1 MTEEGRPTPAR
12 DVGWF
17 AYPPGADEPRDHD
30 ETPSVTGPEI
40 RFMWDYSVSVP
51 LWADGGLLPDDPDW
65 LGEALGLSADLVA
78 ELTAW
83 GNAMEEL
90 DSRTS
95 LGDQQAYRELASR
108 AAALVEELRA
118 QLAGRY
124 TVRYVPW

>member
-1 MTEEGRPTPAR
+1 M
-12 DVGWF
+12 GWF
-17 AYPPGADEPRDHD
+17 AYPPGPDEPRDDD

-40 RFMWDYSVSVP
+40 RFMWDYGVGVP
-51 LWADGGLLPDDPDW
+51 LWADGGLLPEDPDW
-65 LGEALGLSADLVA
+65 LREALGLSAELVA

-90 DSRTS
+90 DSRPS
-95 LGDQQAYRELASR
+95 LGADQQGAYRELDSR